1 MKHLGLLKQFLLL
14 FALIVGSTSVWA
26 QDYYEKVTSTN
37 DISDGQYLIV
47 YESGNVAF
55 DGSLETLDA
64 ESNTISVTISN
75 SEITATDATTNA
87 EFTISNTSSGYT
99 IKSASNHYIG
109 ITSYGNGL
117 KQSENAGDGYYHSI
131 SFDSDNVVLKVT
143 TSGGDMT
150 MRFNSASNQARFRY
164 YKNSQQA
171 IQLYKKVTSSSDSPS
186 ITASNVNIDYN
197 ATSGNIA
204 FTVNNEVSG
213 GSVSASTS
221 DNWITLGNET
231 TSPISFTCSENE
243 ANTAR
248 TATVTLTYTYNTSET
263 VTKNVTVTQAAA
275 PVIYSTIPA
284 LFAAATS
291 TETNVNVTFNN
302 WVVSGVST
310 NGKNVFVTDG
320 TNGFVIYSSSDQSS
334 TYSVGDILSG
344 TAVSCSLKKTNGYAQ
359 ISVDASDLTISSG
372 GTVSAANIALAD
384 LAGVNTGTLVSYENL
399 TCSIN
404 SNKYYLSDGTTT
416 IQLYNSLY
424 AFGTLEA
431 GKKYNITGIYQQY
444 SSTKEILP
452 RSANDIVEY
461 VSTEPSITVNTNS
474 VEVTAAETEGTI
486 TVTYNN
492 ITEIV
497 AQVNFYDENGTTEL
511 TGNDAPS
518 WIQAEIDDNNNV
530 YYLIGENEGEA
541 RTAYMKVYA
550 LDDEANDVYSEL
562 ITVTQAKPVVTVNYT
577 LATAVVPGKHYI
589 IVGLNNNEYKAI
601 GEQKDNNRGAVA
613 ITVNNNT
620 ASVADDAGVYE
631 VRINV
636 DNATGHY
643 VLFDEAYNSNAGG
656 YLYAAQGSGTG
667 NNMRTEANLD
677 SEGNGAWTIEIN
689 ATTGVA
695 TIKATNPNITRN
707 TLRYNYNS
715 GNSLFSCYSSG
726 QKDVYLFER
735 DNDDSPEQTT
745 ISVSP
750 ATNKTYTT
758 FCRAIDLDFTNV
770 SGIEAYVVSGLTES
784 SASIKKVNKVPA
796 GEGIILKRTGTDE
809 SFDIP
814 FAESANPIAKNYM
827 VGVTKEKDM
836 TDVANA
842 YILSGGLFYECS
854 GGKLAAGKAYLN
866 DEDGVWASAAPSF
879 SIIVDGETTGIEN
892 VKGEAIMNSQYYTLD
907 GRRVAEPTKG
917 IYIVNGKKVVVK

>member
-1 MKHLGLLKQFLLL
+1 MKQLVLLKQLLLL
-14 FALIVGSTSVWA
+14 FALIVGSTSAWAVDVTINFGTTTGYWAAHTNASYTDSDQRVWTRTCS
-26 QDYYEKVTSTN
+26 VSN
-37 DISDGQYLIV
+37 MSGQAAY
-47 YESGNVAF
+47 SQFGNSSNPCE
-55 DGSLETLDA
+55 SLEFTATAGDNMTVTA
-64 ESNTISVTISN
+64 FSVTMAGASGSSN
-75 SEITATDATTNA
+75 PTKG
-87 EFTISNTSSGYT
+87 TIYLY
-99 IKSASNHYIG
+99 KRASNG
-109 ITSYGNGL
+109 TETQLAEASVNGTTSVTC
-117 KQSENAGDGYYHSI
+117 SI
-131 SFDSDNVVLKVT
+131 SSNQSFSSTDVLKVSYVGTAKAIRVYKLEYSYT
-143 TSGGDMT
+143 TGTPTPSISANNVDLDYEETGGD
-150 MRFNSASNQARFRY
+150 
-164 YKNSQQA
+164 
-171 IQLYKKVTSSSDSPS
+171 
-186 ITASNVNIDYN
+186 
-197 ATSGNIA
+197 IA
-204 FTVNNEVSG
+204 FTVNNGVEG
-213 GSVSASTS
+213 GSISASTQ

-231 TSPISFTCSENE
+231 TSPISFTCSANE
-243 ANTAR
+243 ENTAR
-248 TATVTLTYTYNTSET
+248 TATVTLTYTYNTDKT

-359 ISVDASDLTISSG
+359 ISVDANDLTISSG
-372 GTVSAANIALAD
+372 GTISAADIPLAD
-384 LAGVNTGTLVSYENL
+384 LAGVNTGALVSYENL

-424 AFGTLEA
+424 TFGTLVA

-461 VSTEPSITVNTNS
+461 VSTEPCIDVSTNK

-497 AQVNFYDENGTTEL
+497 AQVQFYDENGTTEL

-518 WIQAEIDDNNNV
+518 WIQAEINGDNNV

-550 LDDEANDVYSEL
+550 LDDDGNDVYSEL
-562 ITVTQAKPVVTVNYT
+562 ITVTQAKPLVTVNYT
-577 LATAVVPGKHYI
+577 LATTIVPGKHYI
-589 IVGLNNNEYKAI
+589 ITSGTNGDIYALGAQNGTSYRDPVSVNA
-601 GEQKDNNRGAVA
+601 NNRTLS
-613 ITVNNNT
+613 IEEN
-620 ASVADDAGVYE
+620 AGVYE
-631 VRINV
+631 FLINV
-636 DNATGHY
+636 DNATGFY
-643 VLFDEAYNSNAGG
+643 TLYDVANEK
-656 YLYAAQGSGTG
+656 YLYANSNSS
-667 NNMRTEANLD
+667 NNINVEDQLD
-677 SEGNGAWTIEIN
+677 NKNNGVWAIEISSD
-689 ATTGVA
+689 GVA
-695 TIKATNPNITRN
+695 TIKAQGANSHNWI
-707 TLRYNYNS
+707 RYNYNN
-715 GNSLFSCYSSG
+715 GKPRFTCYAPTSTNTS
-726 QKDVYLFER
+726 DVYLFER
-735 DNDDSPEQTT
+735 NNDESTVQTT
-745 ISVSP
+745 ITISP
-750 ATNKTYTT
+750 AADKTYTT

-770 SGIEAYVVSGLTES
+770 SGIEAYVVSGLKES
-784 SASIKKVNKVPA
+784 SATINKVNKVPA

-814 FAESANPIAKNYM
+814 FAESAEPIAKNYM
-827 VGVTKEKDM
+827 VGVTKETNM
-836 TDVANA
+836 EGIENA

-866 DEDGVWASAAPSF
+866 DEDGVWAAAAGAPSF

-892 VKGEAIMNSQYYTLD
+892 VKGEAITNSQYYTLD
-907 GRRVAEPTKG
+907 GRRVAAPTKG

>member
-14 FALIVGSTSVWA
+14 FALIVGSTSVWGQSETLSIDFESA
-26 QDYYEKVTSTN
+26 ASTYTNWNFTNIISNYSNSGVTAHGGTKYGCTNGKETGSIVTKDIIESPISITFYVSKESTN
-37 DISDGQYLIV
+37 TTASSWRV
-47 YESGNVAF
+47 
-55 DGSLETLDA
+55 
-64 ESNTISVTISN
+64 SVSTN
-75 SEITATDATTNA
+75 GTTW
-87 EFTISNTSSGYT
+87 TKVGDDQ
-99 IKSASNHYIG
+99 SASSMNKGVWVEVTRDLSSYSNVYVKIEYDGTSAKRYIDDV
-109 ITSYGNGL
+109 TLTYNSN
-117 KQSENAGDGYYHSI
+117 N
-131 SFDSDNVVLKVT
+131 SD
-143 TSGGDMT
+143 
-150 MRFNSASNQARFRY
+150 
-164 YKNSQQA
+164 
-171 IQLYKKVTSSSDSPS
+171 PS
-186 ITASNVNIDYN
+186 ITASNVDIDYN

-221 DNWITLGNET
+221 DNWIALGNET
-231 TSPISFTCSENE
+231 TSPIAFTCSPNE
-243 ANTAR
+243 ENTAR

-284 LFAAATS
+284 LFAAATN

-320 TNGFVIYSSSDQSS
+320 TNGFVIYSSSDQRS

-424 AFGTLEA
+424 AFGTLVA

-461 VSTEPSITVNTNS
+461 VSTEPSIDVSTNK

-518 WIQAEIDDNNNV
+518 WIQAEIEDNNNV
-530 YYLIGENEGEA
+530 YYLISENEGEA

-550 LDDEANDVYSEL
+550 LDNDGNDVYSEL
-562 ITVTQAKPVVTVNYT
+562 ITVTQAKPVVNYT

-589 IVGLNNNEYKAI
+589 IVGLNNNEYKAM
-601 GEQKDNNRGAVA
+601 GEQKDSNRGAVA

-620 ASVADDAGVYE
+620 ASVDDDEGVYE

-643 VLFDEAYNSNAGG
+643 VLFDEAYNSNNGG
-656 YLYAAQGSGTG
+656 YLYAAQGIGSG
-667 NNMRTEANLD
+667 NYMKTEENLD
-677 SEGNGAWTIEIN
+677 SEGNGTWTIEID

-695 TIKATNPNITRN
+695 TIKATNPNIERN
-707 TLRYNYNS
+707 TLRYNS
-715 GNSLFSCYSSG
+715 GSSLFSCYKSG
-726 QKDVYLFER
+726 QKDIYLFVR
-735 DNDDSPEQTT
+735 DNDDSPVQTT
-745 ISVSP
+745 ITVSP
-750 ATNKTYTT
+750 ATDKTYTT

-796 GEGIILKRTGTDE
+796 GEGIILKRTGTDG

-814 FAESANPIAKNYM
+814 FAESAEPIAKNYM

-836 TDVANA
+836 TNVTNA

-866 DEDGVWASAAPSF
+866 DEDEVWAAAGAPSF
-879 SIIVDGETTGIEN
+879 SIIVDGETTGIGN
-892 VKGEAIMNSQYYTLD
+892 VKGEAITNSQYYTLD

-917 IYIVNGKKVVVK
+917 IYIINGKKVVVK